1 MEEKN
6 EEILEQLDNT
16 KPMET
21 IQPNEPN
28 PPQQVQEPAPE
39 GKALSDDKK
48 LNRRLKTSFITFIVV
63 AIVWVFLLSPY
74 ITFKSNEK
82 KFTEAAKKY
91 YETNQ
96 QELPT
101 GERLADVS
109 LQKLYEKGYIG
120 EDYYVPYRLL
130 SKETCNVTD
139 SWVKVRRVNG
149 EYKYYTYLK
158 CGLLSSTI
166 DHKGPKIKLNGDDEI
181 TVALGE
187 EFKDP
192 GVKSVRDN
200 QDGNIDTKEVVVKG
214 TVNTKKIGTY
224 KLSYIAFDNLK
235 NRSEVK
241 RTVTV
246 VQKLNSTVKKATK
259 KNNLYVGQDPD
270 NYIYFSG
277 MLFRIV
283 GLEGDNIKIVAD
295 KDVAN
300 VNHDGLDEWLKYYYD
315 HINKESK
322 KLVVKTKYCQM
333 TLKESD
339 TNTTE
344 CSSYTK
350 PREVYIPSVVDINK
364 AAEEQYENYMK
375 TKTMSWTSDKASD
388 KKSYLTRDIFYN
400 EELGKDYMAFED
412 KYNFGVRPMLT
423 IKGDVM
429 IQSGDGTRDN
439 PYDIGDFES
448 AKADDKVSSR
458 QSGEYLK
465 IGSSLWRIVDGQSDG
480 TTKVIM
486 ESSLHSINEYL
497 IINYGDSD
505 DKTYNP
511 KKKDNIG
518 YKINNR
524 ASEYINTKYFVK
536 HEIEVPIYKSD
547 AKYGKEIKTEK
558 YEAKISAP
566 NMYEMW
572 SASSLN
578 YAVRSYW
585 LINSSKNSSLKYGVS
600 DIGVVLYGEM
610 SPYITFG
617 VRPVG
622 YLNKSCVIV
631 SGKGTESDPY
641 IIDK

>member
-1 MEEKN
+1 MEENN
-6 EEILEQLDNT
+6 EKIEQLDNT
-16 KPMET
+16 RPQEMV
-21 IQPNEPN
+21 QPNEPAPSTTN
-28 PPQQVQEPAPE
+28 NEPIPNE
-39 GKALSDDKK
+39 EKALSDDKK
-48 LNRRLKTSFITFIVV
+48 LNKKLKTSFITFIVV
-63 AIVWVFLLSPY
+63 VVVWVFLLSPY
-74 ITFKSNEK
+74 LTFKKNEK
-82 KFTEAAKKY
+82 SFTSAAQKFF
-91 YETNQ
+91 ETNTK
-96 QELPT
+96 ELPT
-101 GERLADVS
+101 GERIADVS
-109 LQKLYEKGYIG
+109 LQKLYEKGYVA
-120 EDYYVPYRLL
+120 EDYYVPYKLL
-130 SKETCNVTD
+130 SKETCDVAE

-166 DHKGPKIKLNGDDEI
+166 DHKGPKIKLNGD
-181 TVALGE
+181 E
-187 EFKDP
+187 EMTISIGDDFKDP

-200 QDGNIDTKEVVVKG
+200 QDGNLNTKDVVVKG
-214 TVNTKKIGTY
+214 SVKENKIGSYT
-224 KLSYIAFDNLK
+224 LTYIAFDNLK

-241 RTVTV
+241 RKINV

-259 KNNLYVGQDPD
+259 NGLYVGENPD

-277 MLFRIV
+277 MLFRII
-283 GLEGDNIKIVAD
+283 GLDGDNIKIVAE

-300 VNHDGLDEWLKYYYD
+300 VNHDGIEEWLKYYYD

-322 KLVVKTKYCQM
+322 KLVVKSKYCQM

-350 PREVYIPSVVDINK
+350 AKEVFIPSIADVNK
-364 AAEEQYENYMK
+364 AAEDQYENYMK
-375 TKTMSWTSDKASD
+375 TTTMSWVADKQSD

-400 EELGKDYMAFED
+400 EEFGKDFIALEN

-423 IKGDVM
+423 IKGDIM
-429 IQSGDGTRDN
+429 IQSGDGTKEN

-458 QSGEYLK
+458 QSGEYIK

-486 ESSLHSINEYL
+486 ETSLHAVNEYL
-497 IINYGDSD
+497 IINYGDEKD
-505 DKTYNP
+505 QLYNT
-511 KKKDNIG
+511 KNKDNIG

-524 ASEYINTKYFVK
+524 SSEYINTKYFVK
-536 HEIEVPIYKSD
+536 HEIEVPVYKKD
-547 AKYGKEIKTEK
+547 AKYGKEIKKNK
-558 YEAKISAP
+558 YQAMVSAP

-572 SASSLN
+572 SASSLEHS
-578 YAVRSYW
+578 VRSYW
-585 LINSSKNSSLKYGVS
+585 LINSSQDSNLKYGVS
-600 DIGVVLYGEM
+600 DIGVVMYGEI

-622 YLNKSCVIV
+622 YLNKSCIIV